1 MQCDSCGISNCHKEC
16 SRNVR
21 LRIYIIDNI
30 GRSARGS
37 DAFLPVQTDSFD
49 AGISLRHFESTKR
62 RYRSI
67 WFAIRPCLTRRDVS
81 PQLGIGGGR
90 DGEVARVRLSRFN
103 HFGLIQ
109 RDHRERIFEQLHFT
123 ERVNDDRR
131 AAQRHATFG
140 FWPVHAGHPT
150 SRGDGVGPP
159 DGDPGFQEG
168 ALGGSGVEDQ
178 IAPLGGEHLAPG
190 RALVVRAD
198 LYADAPAVVLHALHD
213 VGAGVVVGGFSEPRF
228 IGDVHFAV
236 PKLLVA
242 VVVPE
247 DCGVEATTVLRLL
260 DGSTQQSDFGGLGC
274 CGLPGFS
281 WAACGFAVVREEL
294 EVAATQGWAGHSG
307 SRGQG
312 GTLSGPYE
320 ELSSGR
326 ENL

>member
-1 MQCDSCGISNCHKEC
+1 M
-16 SRNVR
+16 
-21 LRIYIIDNI
+21 
-30 GRSARGS
+30 
-37 DAFLPVQTDSFD
+37 
-49 AGISLRHFESTKR
+49 R

-67 WFAIRPCLTRRDVS
+67 GFAMRPCLTRRDVS

-90 DGEVARVRLSRFN
+90 DGEVARVRLSCFN
-103 HFGLIQ
+103 HSGSIQ
-109 RDHRERIFEQLHFT
+109 RDHRQRIFEQLHFT

-159 DGDPGFQEG
+159 DGDPGFQVG

-190 RALVVRAD
+190 GALVVRAD
-198 LYADAPAVVLHALHD
+198 LHADAPAVVLHTLNG

-236 PKLLVA
+236 PKLLPA

-247 DCGVEATTVLRLL
+247 DRGVEATTVLRLL
-260 DGSTQQSDFGGLGC
+260 DRSTQQSDFGCSSC
-274 CGLPGFS
+274 CGLPGLS
-281 WAACGFAVVREEL
+281 RTACGFCVERGGL
-294 EVAATQGWAGHSG
+294 GGGGHPG
-307 SRGQG
+307 LG
-312 GTLSGPYE
+312 GTFGKQGQVASIQWA
-320 ELSSGR
+320 
-326 ENL
+326 